1 MGIVKGMGGPRL
13 LLMATAFALA
23 SPVVGARAQG
33 AAPDVPAKKD
43 EKRVLEVG
51 KWYPHLET
59 GLNLTQSS
67 YSDNWKGGETGS
79 VSWAAR
85 INGSAERQINPSLN
99 WLNTMKLLYGQTRQQ
114 EVDSNGDRS
123 WGAAEKSADQV
134 DLEALFRL
142 TKGWAVDPYLS
153 LRCETLFQDVT
164 DPFGRKLWFNPMTF
178 KESAGI
184 ARKFVDREDH
194 QFLARFGVT
203 ARETRRSF
211 FVDITGDQTAS
222 QNAWDSGA
230 ELVLDYMRAFNPQLS
245 YTSRFSVYQP
255 FNWSK
260 SNVFD
265 ELGADSLAAAGLDKN
280 IADYTTTA
288 DIDWQNTISARV
300 TKVIAVQLYV
310 ELLYDKYD
318 NTIVP
323 VVDDA
328 GSLTNPGA
336 VDFAVRKKGQYKQT
350 LGIGL
355 VWTF

>member
-1 MGIVKGMGGPRL
+1 MFMVMP
-13 LLMATAFALA
+13 A
-23 SPVVGARAQG
+23 ARVFAQG
-33 AAPDVPAKKD
+33 IAPDVPREKKD

-51 KWYPHLET
+51 KWYPHIET

-79 VSWAAR
+79 MSWTSYL
-85 INGSAERQINPSLN
+85 NGTAERQMSTSLN
-99 WLNTMKLLYGQTRQQ
+99 WLNTLNLKYGQTKTQN
-114 EVDSNGDRS
+114 VDADGNRHWGDP
-123 WGAAEKSADQV
+123 EKSADQI
-134 DLEALFRL
+134 DFEALFRL

-153 LRCETLFQDVT
+153 LRWESLFQDVT
-164 DPFGRKLWFNPMTF
+164 DPFGRHLYFNPNTV

-184 ARKFVDREDH
+184 ARKLIDHEDH

-203 ARETRRSF
+203 AREMHRRF
-211 FVDITGDQTAS
+211 FVNDTGDATTGES
-222 QNAWDSGA
+222 SWDSGA
-230 ELVLDYMRAFNPQLS
+230 ELVLDYMRAFNPQFS
-245 YTSRFSVYQP
+245 YTSRLSVYQP

-265 ELGADSLAAAGLDKN
+265 ALGPDSLAAAGLDKN
-280 IADYTTTA
+280 IADYTTTV
-288 DIDWQNTISARV
+288 DLDWQNTFSAKV

-323 VVDDA
+323 VVDDN

-355 VWTF
+355 VWTFD